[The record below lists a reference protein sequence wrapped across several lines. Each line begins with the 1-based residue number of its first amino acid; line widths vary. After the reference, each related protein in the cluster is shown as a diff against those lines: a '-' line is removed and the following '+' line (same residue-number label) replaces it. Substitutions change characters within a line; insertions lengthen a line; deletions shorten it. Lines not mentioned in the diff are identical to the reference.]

1 MFMREKKRIEFFN
14 GYNAGGKHVE
24 RICVMSGWFCL
35 GTKEN
40 PLCGAFDGDGHRIQ
54 GRFPLMDSVTPR
66 AMFHM
71 EESAVIENMELCNDL
86 SPGEIRIAVKGG
98 LMSA

>member
-14 GYNAGGKHVE
+14 GYNAGTE
-24 RICVMSGWFCL
+24 
-35 GTKEN
+35 EN

>member
-1 MFMREKKRIEFFN
+1 MRIKKGRL
-14 GYNAGGKHVE
+14 HRE
-24 RICVMSGWFCL
+24 RQQGWFCL
-35 GTKEN
+35 GTEEN

>member
-1 MFMREKKRIEFFN
+1 MRIKKGRL
-14 GYNAGGKHVE
+14 HRE
-24 RICVMSGWFCL
+24 RQQGWFCL
-35 GTKEN
+35 GTEEN

-86 SPGEIRIAVKGG
+86 SPGECRKRFVRWPEPHMRKRFGINDI
-98 LMSA
+98 LI